1 MRSQRHINIIR
12 RQFNSTLRVIIH
24 RDYTTGILSPQQL
37 QSFGRCGGNST
48 VRPPLGYILT
58 AATNKTI
65 RIWSIKYARQSSLF
79 YSHSTPLYSFSQ
91 IKFDNNSSRSEAPCL
106 SGWMDGWMDG
116 RSGVNKIII
125 R

>member
-24 RDYTTGILSPQQL
+24 RDYTAGILSPQQL

-65 RIWSIKYARQSSLF
+65 RIWSIKYAVRVVYFIVTL
-79 YSHSTPLYSFSQ
+79 
-91 IKFDNNSSRSEAPCL
+91 RL
-106 SGWMDGWMDG
+106 SIHLVKSNLTTTAAAAK
-116 RSGVNKIII
+116 RRV
-125 R
+125 